1 MTVNTGKGK
10 NDERK
15 ENAGSP
21 PETVSDAVQVS

>member
-1 MTVNTGKGK
+1 MTVKYRERK

-21 PETVSDAVQVS
+21 PETVSDADQVS